1 MKLQKK
7 EMNKR
12 IFMTIKESAI
22 LIVLIVSLASCGNRQ
37 GGEASAKEDLTAKQL
52 LQGIWVDDETDM
64 PLMRIEGDTLYY
76 TNPQSAPVSFKVVRD
91 TIYVYSNEPVAYKID
106 RQTEYSFWFHLPA
119 DEVIRLHKSEN
130 EEDSLAFANREVEV
144 ISTTPEVI
152 KKDSVVTYKNTRYRG
167 YVYINPSRMKVFKT
181 SYSEN
186 GIGVDNVYYDNVIHI
201 CVYEGKKMLYGQDIT
216 KKMFA
221 DIFPAEVLN
230 QTILADMD
238 FMGVDGKGYHY
249 QATLGIPESSV
260 YNLVNMVIGFDNKMN
275 IKKAE

>member
-64 PLMRIEGDTLYY
+64 PLMRIEGDTMYY

-152 KKDSVVTYKNTRYRG
+152 KKDSVVTYKDTRYRG

>member
-64 PLMRIEGDTLYY
+64 PLMRIEGDTMYY

-119 DEVIRLHKSEN
+119 DEVIKLHKSEN

-152 KKDSVVTYKNTRYRG
+152 KKDSVVTYKDTRYRG

-221 DIFPAEVLN
+221 DIFPAEVLD